1 MRNVRNAE
9 GGIEGSSSSR
19 AVGQQIRP
27 RRGAVR
33 IPHSALALSALML
46 PLSGCNPTT
55 TRPEFLPLPL
65 ARAAQIFARPQQVI
79 PALADLVAAESL
91 RVRRASPRDGYLETE
106 WYDTRTHRS
115 FREGAAVPNL
125 AHTVKLRCWADP
137 YVPGETILTLEVAY
151 RLRYDPS
158 RSGRDFEMLVPGG
171 QAGDTLADSLL
182 TRLKRRFGS
191 P

>member
-1 MRNVRNAE
+1 MRNWECGVRNRWCGLALFR
-9 GGIEGSSSSR
+9 ISHSAFR
-19 AVGQQIRP
+19 IVIH
-27 RRGAVR
+27 
-33 IPHSALALSALML
+33 IPHSAVVLSALVL
-46 PLSGCNPTT
+46 PLSSCNPTT
-55 TRPEFLPLPL
+55 TRPNFSPLPL
-65 ARAAQIFARPQQVI
+65 ARAAQILGRPQQVI
-79 PALADLVAAESL
+79 PALAVLVAAESL

-115 FREGAAVPNL
+115 FRDGAAVPDL
-125 AHTVKLRCWADP
+125 ARTVKLRCWADP

-182 TRLKRRFGS
+182 ARLKRRFGS
-191 P
+191 H

>member
-1 MRNVRNAE
+1 VRWLHLL
-9 GGIEGSSSSR
+9 
-19 AVGQQIRP
+19 
-27 RRGAVR
+27 R
-33 IPHSALALSALML
+33 IPHSAFAICVAACT
-46 PLSGCNPTT
+46 PIT
-55 TRPEFLPLPL
+55 TRPDFSPLPL
-65 ARAAQIFARPQQVI
+65 ARAAQIRARPEQVI
-79 PALADLVAAESL
+79 PALAILVAAESL

-115 FREGAAVPNL
+115 FRDGAAVPDL

-158 RSGRDFEMLVPGG
+158 RSGRDLETLVPAG

-182 TRLKRRFGS
+182 ARLKRRFGS